1 MNYLIRQMELVA
13 FLGKDK
19 ENWGQVKALVS
30 KGQWE
35 NVVIVKSKDADEFEI
50 ENAEIIKIDSEK
62 PLIELKEDLI
72 DKLKPRLK
80 DFEVALS
87 IASGNGKEHMAILSA
102 LLTIP
107 VGVRIV
113 VYTKD
118 GVQFIN

>member
-1 MNYLIRQMELVA
+1 MELVA

-35 NVVIVKSKDADEFEI
+35 NVILVKNKEADEFEI

-62 PLIELKEDLI
+62 PLIELKDELI
-72 DKLKPRLK
+72 NKLKSRLK

-107 VGVRIV
+107 VGVRMV
-113 VYTKD
+113 VFTKE
-118 GVQFIN
+118 GIQFIN